1 MKPETGNQ
9 RALSSFKFHPSPF
22 FSMTL
27 GRTST
32 GAIKIKTDGGLRAVN
47 CGCCSTCGCAVSLPQ
62 SIKTLADNA
71 TAESFS
77 FNGFFAESENFERSG
92 PDEWYA
98 LIFLG
103 FGTEIYYSNGCLQF
117 YYSYTVPESAPGF
130 AETGNPEECAF
141 PLGSSTVTG
150 NFTINGITGF
160 DYFYY
165 TDEGQIPVPP
175 PVIVFS

>member
-1 MKPETGNQ
+1 MI
-9 RALSSFKFHPSPF
+9 
-22 FSMTL
+22 L
-27 GRTST
+27 GRTPE
-32 GAIKIKTDGGLRAVN
+32 GLIKTKSDDPLGLRAVE
-47 CGCCSTCGCAVSLPQ
+47 CACCSCGCAVSLPQ

-77 FNGFFAESENFERSG
+77 FNGVFAESENFERSG

-98 LIFLG
+98 LISLG
-103 FGTEIYYSNGCLQF
+103 FGTEIYYINGCLQF
-117 YYSYTVPESAPGF
+117 YYSYVPPAPESGLGF

-150 NFTINGITGF
+150 NFTINAITGF

-175 PVIVFS
+175 PVIVFT